1 MTRSRLVLP
10 VAVVAAFVFGS
21 MTQAGFSQG
30 ARTQP
35 AAPLV
40 VGVDFMK
47 VAPERAAEYLRLERE
62 VWMPLHREMIRRGQK
77 RSWTLYGVQ
86 FPNGTGNEY
95 GFVTI
100 NVYDSLSALDGPS
113 DAAFRD
119 IVAKALP
126 RTSIDS
132 MISRTL
138 AGRQL
143 VRGEVWRRL
152 EHVE

>member
-10 VAVVAAFVFGS
+10 VAVAAAFVLGS

-35 AAPLV
+35 AVPLV

-47 VAPERAAEYLRLERE
+47 VAPERVDQYLRLERE

-113 DAAFRD
+113 EAAFRD
-119 IVAKALP
+119 IFTKALP
-126 RTSIDS
+126 RMSIDS
-132 MISRTL
+132 LGPRTL